1 MLNYSIFIFEFI
13 LLIYSIN
20 YVNLFYIFSEERIK
34 FNSRSSSSSNNHKR
48 KLEPTK
54 LEKAL
59 KIAHQKMN
67 SKGPKGR
74 LLIYI

>member
-34 FNSRSSSSSNNHKR
+34 FNSRSSSSSNYHKR